1 MIRRTEVR
9 YYGGMDA
16 ATGQEDQRLPA
27 TFDIKLI
34 SVDCAFKDA
43 ATSDYV
49 AIGVIGVKGRKRY
62 VLNVVNAHLD
72 AAATEAE
79 IRRQRDVHRPVGAVL
94 VEDKANGPAVVQR
107 LRMNVHGVIEINPEG
122 GKTARMFAAAPEWQA
137 GDWYVDRNAA
147 WTEPFIEQITTFPNG
162 RHDDQADMM
171 TQAAA
176 WLLRRD
182 IPTVSFSI
190 VRL

>member
-1 MIRRTEVR
+1 VR

-16 ATGQEDQRLPA
+16 ATGLADERLPP
-27 TFDIKLI
+27 TFDIKII

-107 LRMNVHGVIEINPEG
+107 LRMNVHGVIEINPQG

-171 TQAAA
+171 TQASA

-182 IPTVSFSI
+182 IPTVTFTT